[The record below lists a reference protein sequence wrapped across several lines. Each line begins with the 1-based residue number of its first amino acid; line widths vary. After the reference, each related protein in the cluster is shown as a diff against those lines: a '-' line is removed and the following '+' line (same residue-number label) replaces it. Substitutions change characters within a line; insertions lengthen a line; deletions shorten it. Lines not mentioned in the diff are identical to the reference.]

1 MMSMNTVL
9 LEEDLKSF
17 DPSVRRKALEELV
30 AEHGAKLPPAG
41 TNVNMHF
48 HSFFS
53 YNAEDY
59 SPSRIAWEARKAGL
73 YAAGLCD
80 FDVLDGLDEFVQ
92 AGYLLGL
99 KTSVNVET
107 RAYLD
112 EYTDVDITS
121 PGEQGVTYI
130 MGAGFAKMLE
140 PGTVQ
145 ADGLN
150 GYRQR
155 AGQRNKTLIDR
166 INAALP
172 EIAISYENDV
182 QPLTPAGAATERHIV
197 KAYINRIR
205 NVFKTPEAVTQ
216 FAAGMLG
223 KDEEETV
230 ALLADVPLLEE
241 AIRSRLVKRGGVGYE
256 QPSEGTFPSV
266 HEFVKWVSSCDA
278 IPMITWLDGTS
289 KGEHDARALLE
300 CMTAKGCVA
309 LNIIPDRNWRYS
321 DPAKREKMTG
331 NLRAIIE
338 AAERMNLPVNI
349 GTEMNKLGQLFTDD
363 LDCEALAPYKK
374 TFIRAANIMV
384 GHMLLT
390 RFAGFSYIGEAAE
403 AEFSDI
409 GKKNRFFEAV
419 GGMTAMT
426 VEQAGN
432 LEDIGVEKAFAWF
445 NDRAM
450 RTAG

>member
-1 MMSMNTVL
+1 MIRMNTVL
-9 LEEDLKSF
+9 MEEDLKSF
-17 DPSVRRKALEELV
+17 DPAVRRNALEKLV
-30 AEHGAKLPPAG
+30 MERGAALPQAG

-80 FDVLDGLDEFVQ
+80 FDVLDGLEEFIQ

-112 EYTDVDITS
+112 EYANVDITS

-140 PGTVQ
+140 PDTVP
-145 ADGLN
+145 ANGLI
-150 GYRQR
+150 GYRER
-155 AGQRNKTLIDR
+155 AGRRNKALIDR

-172 EIAISYENDV
+172 EIAVSYENDV

-205 NVFKTPEAVTQ
+205 SVFKTFEAITR
-216 FAAGMLG
+216 FTAGMLG
-223 KDEEETV
+223 KNKEETIT
-230 ALLADVPLLEE
+230 LLTDIPLLEE

-256 QPSEGTFPSV
+256 QPSKDTFPPV
-266 HEFVKWVSSCDA
+266 DEFVKWVLSCDA
-278 IPMITWLDGTS
+278 VPMIAWLDGTS
-289 KGEHDARALLE
+289 KGEQDAHVLLE
-300 CMTAKGCVA
+300 CMMARGCVA

-321 DPAKREKMTG
+321 DSVKREKMTK

-338 AAERMNLPVNI
+338 AAESMNLPVNI

-363 LDCEALAPYKK
+363 LDCEALSPYKK
-374 TFIRAANIMV
+374 TFIRGADIMV

-390 RFAGFSYIGEAAE
+390 RFAGFSYIGKKAE
-403 AEFSDI
+403 AEFADV

-419 GGMTAMT
+419 GGMAAMT
-426 VEQAGN
+426 VDMAKN
-432 LEDIGVEKAFAWF
+432 LEDMGMEKAFTWF
-445 NDRAM
+445 NNQIASKTD
-450 RTAG
+450 